1 MDLPEQRPLRE
12 KSDIEV
18 TDKEG
23 FLCHIHMDF
32 DIRLTPT
39 ELMRVFSNPDNSG
52 VFRDIYGVPYRRVVE
67 DDGNGRQKVVVEQLS
82 GFKFLVVPITFT
94 TCLNVERN
102 MNKLT
107 FRFRNKMLYSQNS
120 AFQVLAI

>member
-1 MDLPEQRPLRE
+1 MELPSQRHLRE
-12 KSDIEV
+12 KPEV
-18 TDKEG
+18 KISEKEG
-23 FLCHIHMDF
+23 FLCHIHMDV
-32 DIRLTPT
+32 DIRLTPE

-52 VFRDIYGVPYRRVVE
+52 VFRDIYSVPSRKVLE
-67 DDGNGRQKVVVEQLS
+67 EDGNGRQKVMVEQVS

-107 FRFRNKMLYSQNS
+107 FRSHFEDVFL
-120 AFQVLAI
+120 V